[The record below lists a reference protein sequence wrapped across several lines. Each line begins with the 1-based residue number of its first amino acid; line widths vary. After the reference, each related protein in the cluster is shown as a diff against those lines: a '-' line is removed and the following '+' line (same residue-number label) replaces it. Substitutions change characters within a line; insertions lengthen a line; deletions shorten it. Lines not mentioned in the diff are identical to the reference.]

1 MSAYKSFSQK
11 LFQINQNNFESF
23 ALELFKY
30 QAIHNPV
37 YAEYIQQLSINI
49 NNVESLF
56 EIPFLPI
63 SFFKNHKIKT
73 EEWAAE
79 AIFES
84 SGTTSG
90 NTSRHF
96 VRDLSIYDRGA
107 ETTFNNFYGALTD
120 YHFFALLPSYLERD
134 NSSLVRMVDSFIR
147 TSNSDL
153 AGFYLDDINGLVEH
167 LLQAQK
173 TTRKVFLIGVS
184 FALLDLAE
192 HSSIDLSQSIVME
205 TGGMKG
211 RREELTRQELHAR
224 LNSSFRTNNIHSEY
238 GMTELL
244 SQAYA
249 VEDGYFQPSNLMK
262 VILRDLNDPFD
273 LNIKPGKTGGIN
285 VIDLANISSCAFIE
299 TQDIGRFNSQRQF
312 EVLGRFDNSDIRGCN
327 LMIG

>member
-1 MSAYKSFSQK
+1 MNAYKSFYQK

-30 QAIHNPV
+30 QALNNPV
-37 YAEYIQQLSINI
+37 YAEYIKQLSVKLD
-49 NNVESLF
+49 NVQSIAQ
-56 EIPFLPI
+56 IPFLPI
-63 SFFKNHKIKT
+63 SFFKNHEIKT
-73 EEWAAE
+73 EKWEEE

-90 NTSRHF
+90 NTSKHF
-96 VRDLSIYDRGA
+96 IRDLSLYDRNA
-107 ETTFNNFYGALTD
+107 KIAFNQFYGGLED
-120 YHFFALLPSYLERD
+120 YHFLALLPSYLERN
-134 NSSLVRMVDSFIR
+134 NSSLVRMVDRFIAE
-147 TSNSDL
+147 SNSSL
-153 AGFYLDDINGLVEH
+153 GGFYLNNLDELTENILK
-167 LLQAQK
+167 AQK
-173 TTRKVFLIGVS
+173 SDRRVFLIGVS

-192 HSSIDLSQSIVME
+192 YATIDLSKSIIME

-211 RREELTRQELHAR
+211 RREEITRQELHAT
-224 LNSSFRTNNIHSEY
+224 LNEAFGTENIHSEY

-249 VEDGYFQPSNLMK
+249 IKDGYFQPSNLMK

-273 LNIKPGKTGGIN
+273 MNIKVGKTGGIN
-285 VIDLANISSCAFIE
+285 VIDLVNISSCSFIE
-299 TQDIGRFNSQRQF
+299 TQDIGRFDLTGRF